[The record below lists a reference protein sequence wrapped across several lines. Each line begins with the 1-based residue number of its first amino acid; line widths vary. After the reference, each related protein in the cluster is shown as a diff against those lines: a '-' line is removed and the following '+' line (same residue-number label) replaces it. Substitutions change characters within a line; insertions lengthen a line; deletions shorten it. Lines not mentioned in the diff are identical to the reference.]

1 MFGTQYLLLKF
12 FFCFMVGW
20 ISLSHQFVYNLIGC
34 LLYFAQIWLSYQ
46 ALWDL
51 QADYLYGKLGA
62 GLDCWMKALEDIKSV
77 YFLAF
82 LIFVMVGF
90 DTVVGV
96 AGTAPSP
103 APSVPKVPINNI

>member
-1 MFGTQYLLLKF
+1 
-12 FFCFMVGW
+12 
-20 ISLSHQFVYNLIGC
+20 
-34 LLYFAQIWLSYQ
+34 
-46 ALWDL
+46 
-51 QADYLYGKLGA
+51 
-62 GLDCWMKALEDIKSV
+62 MKALEDIKSV